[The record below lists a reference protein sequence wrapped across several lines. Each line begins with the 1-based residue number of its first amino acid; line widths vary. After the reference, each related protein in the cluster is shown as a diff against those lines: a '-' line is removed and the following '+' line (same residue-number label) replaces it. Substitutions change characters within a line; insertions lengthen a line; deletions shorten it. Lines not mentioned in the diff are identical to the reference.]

1 MPRKTARNLINHARS
16 EISRLSRRAQD
27 LAAAQQ
33 TRIIAAAVD
42 DMQRQQRRELE
53 RLQALAQVN
62 PNIRRE
68 EIDHIEATTRDLE
81 AHLNSARIKLEA
93 LRVAVA
99 T

>member
-1 MPRKTARNLINHARS
+1 MGTLEGLVPLDLDV
-16 EISRLSRRAQD
+16 RLDRPLPGGAV
-27 LAAAQQ
+27 
-33 TRIIAAAVD
+33 RIDPAGVRDRGHEAVV